1 MMNVQLAVISRGCGK
16 IWFYP
21 SLREHLGMW
30 LVSEETLLNLIQNS
44 WHHSQ
49 NSNQVTPEYKSE
61 ILQFEPT
68 AESDINMV

>member
-1 MMNVQLAVISRGCGK
+1 MMNVQLVVICKGSGK
-16 IWFYP
+16 KWLYP
-21 SLREHLGMW
+21 SLREHLVPG
-30 LVSEETLLNLIQNS
+30 VRETLLNLIQNS

-68 AESDINMV
+68 A